1 MPAKITSKEAYILVE
16 PQSNEYWE
24 LIEALGRLF
33 KMPEYL
39 EKNTIWLSADDRI
52 SVTYDDLYKIRD
64 VIAGHF
70 PKSAKPDNKTAI
82 VVKTG
87 LQDSMASLY
96 AKIAA
101 SLPLVAC
108 VFSDFQS
115 AEDWIINNRVNAIV
129 TTQLLYSNANGK
141 A

>member
-1 MPAKITSKEAYILVE
+1 MPAKISIKEAYILVE

-39 EKNTIWLSADDRI
+39 EKNTIWLSPDDRI

-70 PKSAKPDNKTAI
+70 PKGFKPDNKTAI

-87 LQDSMASLY
+87 LQDSMAYLY
-96 AKIAA
+96 AKIAE
-101 SLPLVAC
+101 SLPFETC

-115 AEDWIINNRVNAIV
+115 AEDWIVN
-129 TTQLLYSNANGK
+129 Q
-141 A
+141 